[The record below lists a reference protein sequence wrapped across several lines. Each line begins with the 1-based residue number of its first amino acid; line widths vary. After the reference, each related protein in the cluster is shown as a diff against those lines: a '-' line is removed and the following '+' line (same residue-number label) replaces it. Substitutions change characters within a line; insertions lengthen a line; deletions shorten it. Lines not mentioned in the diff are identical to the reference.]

1 MAPDQIRS
9 VFHPSDFSRADQS
22 AFTHALRIALAAKA
36 ELGILQV
43 EDPKAD
49 APWAEFPSIRQTLA
63 TWAILPSEATPE
75 DLASTGLVVRKIE
88 RRGSD
93 ASAEIQT
100 YVADNN
106 PSLVVLAT
114 PQHANPAR
122 WLNRAVSEPIT
133 RTAHALT
140 LFVPRR
146 VVGFVNNTTGETAL
160 RNILIPMDKAPHPQ
174 AAIDAAAMLAR
185 TLGCQN
191 THFIMLFVG
200 PEQEMPRIQVPW
212 ESGWS
217 FEARSRPGSV
227 VETILT
233 TAEADD
239 VDLIVMAKRGHR
251 NFLDALR
258 GSTTERVVRGTK
270 CPVLAVPAT

>member
-1 MAPDQIRS
+1 MAPDQIHS
-9 VFHPSDFSRADQS
+9 VFHPSDFSRSDQS
-22 AFTHALRIALAAKA
+22 AFAHALRIALAAKA

-63 TWAILPSEATPE
+63 AWGILSAEATPE
-75 DLASTGLVVRKIE
+75 DLAATGLVVRKIE

-114 PQHANPAR
+114 SQHGNPAR
-122 WLNRAVSEPIT
+122 WLNRAVSEPIS
-133 RTAHALT
+133 RSAHALT

-146 VVGFVNNTTGETAL
+146 VVGFVNNTTGGPEL

-185 TLGCQN
+185 TLTCRN

-212 ESGWS
+212 ESGWT

-251 NFLDALR
+251 NFLDAMR

-270 CPVLAVPAT
+270 CPVLAVPAS